1 MMKLLLSFYRAAITK
16 LQQLAWLFGI
26 MNLER
31 SLSMYFRLRQPVGP
45 YRCMIKKQELAKW
58 VELLYKMIDD
68 GIYMMTV
75 FTQLNQIQPMRPVK
89 VTPGE
94 MR

>member
-1 MMKLLLSFYRAAITK
+1 
-16 LQQLAWLFGI
+16 
-26 MNLER
+26 
-31 SLSMYFRLRQPVGP
+31 
-45 YRCMIKKQELAKW
+45 MIKKQELAKW

-75 FTQLNQIQPMRPVK
+75 FTQLNQIHPMRPVK